1 MEIATDV
8 AGIRKEYRL
17 QSLVEKDVEPDPIVQ
32 FKKWWEQA
40 TASNIEEVN
49 AMTLATCT
57 RDGKPSSRIVLLKEI
72 KKDGFVFFTNY
83 NSKKGKQ
90 LNDNPFA
97 SLVFFWK
104 ELERQVRIEGTV
116 EKVSAGES
124 DKYFSSRPLE
134 SRIGAWSSPQ
144 SEVIENREVLES
156 NVAFYNEEFQSQN
169 IPRPENWG
177 GYIVRPDLI
186 EFWQGRPGR
195 LHDRLQYISN
205 EENSWIVE
213 RLAP

>member
-1 MEIATDV
+1 MEITTDV

-124 DKYFSSRPLE
+124 DKYFS
-134 SRIGAWSSPQ
+134 
-144 SEVIENREVLES
+144 
-156 NVAFYNEEFQSQN
+156 
-169 IPRPENWG
+169 
-177 GYIVRPDLI
+177 
-186 EFWQGRPGR
+186 R
-195 LHDRLQYISN
+195 LN
-205 EENSWIVE
+205 K
-213 RLAP
+213 